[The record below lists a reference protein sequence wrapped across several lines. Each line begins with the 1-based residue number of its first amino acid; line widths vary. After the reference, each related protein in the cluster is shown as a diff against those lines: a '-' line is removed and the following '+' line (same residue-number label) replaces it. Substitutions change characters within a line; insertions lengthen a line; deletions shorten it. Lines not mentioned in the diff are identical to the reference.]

1 MIGVTGDRAVQGV
14 AMATHPTGSGSAMPP
29 LSEWNTS
36 SPVYHRSQMTA
47 AVRAALIAL
56 ALLAILAVIVLL

>member
-1 MIGVTGDRAVQGV
+1 
-14 AMATHPTGSGSAMPP
+14 MATHPTGSGSAMPP
-29 LSEWNTS
+29 PSEWNTS